1 MSELLKIGDV
11 VVLKSEIELQPI
23 IRKEAL
29 PTGEIVDFTVDRGA
43 IKMTV
48 EYVNDSYTDDETDE
62 DSIYED
68 VELFDVIAVYFN
80 GGVLNRINIKHG
92 SLKKVD

>member
-1 MSELLKIGDV
+1 
-11 VVLKSEIELQPI
+11 
-23 IRKEAL
+23 
-29 PTGEIVDFTVDRGA
+29 
-43 IKMTV
+43 MTV